1 MYATMLRRSY
11 LSKKLIGPLT
21 TKDGGTLR
29 SVLEVRRYMLRLSK
43 ERGTAQRWQRAAEL
57 LREQADTG
65 ALSNQ
70 VQLALFYDR
79 KLDLTA

>member
-11 LSKKLIGPLT
+11 LSKKLIRPLT

-29 SVLEVRRYMLRLSK
+29 SVIEVRRYMLRLSK
-43 ERGTAQRWQRAAEL
+43 ECGTAQRWQRAAEL
-57 LREQADTG
+57 LREQADIG